1 MEKEHKGWWL
11 LYAAGILITIYLILP
26 SFIVIP
32 VSFNDSILLK
42 FPPEKYSL
50 RWYQSFLS
58 RPDWTGAL
66 WLSLKL
72 GVGVMIVST
81 ILGVLA
87 SIGLVRGNFPGKGV
101 LRAFL
106 ISPMIVPVVVTA
118 LGFYYF
124 YGELK
129 LSGNP
134 WSLLISHTCMAIPIV
149 IIIVSAT
156 LDGVSPNLE
165 RAAQNLGATPRQAFT
180 KIVLPI
186 IRPGI
191 ITGALFAFIL
201 SFDEVVIAAF
211 IGGYRSST
219 LPKKMFEN
227 VRDEMDPTVAAIS
240 TLLVL
245 ISVVL
250 LVVVGWLNNRSR
262 KLKSSQ

>member
-1 MEKEHKGWWL
+1 MDREHKGWWL
-11 LYAAGILITIYLILP
+11 LYLAGALITLYLVLP

-58 RPDWTGAL
+58 RSDWTGAL

-72 GVGVMIVST
+72 GIGVMILSSF
-81 ILGVLA
+81 LGLLA
-87 SIGLVRGNFPGKGV
+87 SIGLVRGNFPGKGI

-118 LGFYYF
+118 LGLYYF
-124 YGELK
+124 YGELR

-134 WSLLISHTCMAIPIV
+134 WCLLISHTCMAIPIV
-149 IIIVSAT
+149 IIIISAT
-156 LDGVSPNLE
+156 LDGINPNLE
-165 RAAQNLGATPRQAFT
+165 RAAQSLGATPSKSFV

-186 IRPGI
+186 IRPGL
-191 ITGALFAFIL
+191 ITGGLFAFIL
-201 SFDEVVIAAF
+201 SFDEVVIASF

-245 ISVVL
+245 ISIVL
-250 LVVVGWLNNRSR
+250 LVLVGYLNNRGR
-262 KLKSSQ
+262 RLKTSP

>member
-1 MEKEHKGWWL
+1 MEKKHSGWWL
-11 LYAAGILITIYLILP
+11 LYGAGALITFYLVLP
-26 SFIVIP
+26 SLIVIP
-32 VSFNDSILLK
+32 VSFSDSIMLQ

-50 RWYQSFLS
+50 RWYRTFLG
-58 RPDWTGAL
+58 RPDWTGAF
-66 WLSLKL
+66 WLSLKI
-72 GVGVMIVST
+72 GVGVMLVST
-81 ILGVLA
+81 CLGVLA
-87 SIGLVRGNFPGKGV
+87 SIGLVRGKFPGKGV
-101 LRAFL
+101 VRAFL
-106 ISPMIVPVVVTA
+106 VSPMIVPVVVTA
-118 LGFYYF
+118 LGMYYF

-129 LSGNP
+129 LTGNP
-134 WSLLISHTCMAIPIV
+134 WCLLISHTCMAVPIV

-156 LDGVSPNLE
+156 LQNFNPNLE

-191 ITGALFAFIL
+191 VTGALFAFIL

-211 IGGYRSST
+211 IGGYRSAT

-245 ISVVL
+245 ISVL
-250 LVVVGWLNNRSR
+250 LLIVVGYLNRRSR
-262 KLKSSQ
+262 RLKTHF